1 LPCYSRCQS
10 DAACRRTLDRKRAG
24 KNTVLKHYGRRMD
37 AVPLTTR
44 IIQNDNSIPLLLQTG
59 EFNMTNQTGRNNRAT
74 MFLAATALVL
84 LAANA
89 QAFESMQ
96 MGEWEIQITGNV
108 NGFLTNADCDARSAG
123 PVSGGLACGSNGVD
137 RDIANVR
144 TGLLPSWF
152 GFHGQQEVDGLT
164 TEIMIGF
171 QPGID
176 GGNQGDIT
184 GSPLD
189 GGLGLNSEN
198 LRQVF
203 VQFGS
208 DWGKIKIG
216 RDLGL
221 FGSDA
226 ILSDM
231 TLLGVGTVSDLTA
244 GGGNT
249 SLGRIGVGYVYAD
262 WKGQVQY
269 SSPDWNGFSFNLAL
283 VDPWGLVNLS
293 GLSLDAGSFAQQ
305 GDTYGIEGKAAYEW
319 KGAEAED
326 FSGKVWAGFIGQALD
341 SSVFGSEDATGFD
354 IGAKVAVAGF
364 EFVAYYY
371 DGEGIGTTDF
381 LFDAVDSSGNTR
393 DSDGGYLQATYALPG
408 AGTKF
413 GLSWGESNLDLG
425 PADSVASTLVQTNES
440 IVFGVYHPLTES
452 LSLVFEYTGTEATAH
467 NGNKAEES
475 SIAIGAILF
484 Y

>member
-1 LPCYSRCQS
+1 MKI
-10 DAACRRTLDRKRAG
+10 RTA
-24 KNTVLKHYGRRMD
+24 KNQRV
-37 AVPLTTR
+37 TT
-44 IIQNDNSIPLLLQTG
+44 
-59 EFNMTNQTGRNNRAT
+59 
-74 MFLAATALVL
+74 FLAAAAVTVL
-84 LAANA
+84 TTNV

-96 MGEWEIQITGNV
+96 VGDWQLQITGNID
-108 NGFLTNADCDARSAG
+108 GFLTNTECDADPAG
-123 PVSGGLACGSNGVD
+123 PVAGGLACGSIAPD
-137 RDIANVR
+137 RDIGDVR

-152 GFHGQQEVDGLT
+152 SFHGEQEVDGLT

-176 GGNQGDIT
+176 GGNQGGIT
-184 GSPLD
+184 GSQLD

-203 VQFGS
+203 VQFGA

-216 RDLGL
+216 RDLGV

-231 TLLGVGTVSDLTA
+231 TLLGVGTVSDLTT

-249 SLGRIGVGYVYAD
+249 SLGRIGVGYIYAD
-262 WKGQVQY
+262 WKGQIQY
-269 SSPDWNGFSFNLAL
+269 SSPGWNGFSFNVAL

-293 GLSLDAGSFAQQ
+293 GLSHSAGSFGQQ
-305 GDTYGIEGKAAYEW
+305 GDTYGIEGKVAYEW
-319 KGAEAED
+319 EGPEDGD
-326 FSGKVWAGFIGQALD
+326 FSGKVWASFINQSLD
-341 SSVFGSEDATGFD
+341 SASFGNEDATGFD
-354 IGAKVAVAGF
+354 VGGKVSIAGF
-364 EFVAYYY
+364 EFVAYFY
-371 DGEGIGTTDF
+371 DGDGIGTTDF
-381 LFDAVDSSGNTR
+381 LFDAVDLAGNTR

-413 GLSWGESNLDLG
+413 GLSWGESNLDRG
-425 PADSVASTLVQTNES
+425 PADPDTSELVKTNES
-440 IVFGVYHPLTES
+440 IVLGVYHPLTDA
-452 LSLVFEYTGTEATAH
+452 LNLVLEYTGTEATAH
-467 NGNKAEES
+467 NGNQAEES

>member
-1 LPCYSRCQS
+1 
-10 DAACRRTLDRKRAG
+10 
-24 KNTVLKHYGRRMD
+24 
-37 AVPLTTR
+37 
-44 IIQNDNSIPLLLQTG
+44 
-59 EFNMTNQTGRNNRAT
+59 
-74 MFLAATALVL
+74 
-84 LAANA
+84 
-89 QAFESMQ
+89 
-96 MGEWEIQITGNV
+96 MGDWEIQITGNI
-108 NGFLTNADCDARSAG
+108 NGFLTNTECDARSDG
-123 PVSGGLACGSNGVD
+123 PVAGGLACGSNGVD
-137 RDIANVR
+137 RDLGNVR

-152 GFHGQQEVDGLT
+152 SFHGQQETDNLT

-176 GGNQGDIT
+176 GGNQGGIT

-249 SLGRIGVGYVYAD
+249 SLGRIGVGYMYAD

-269 SSPDWNGFSFNLAL
+269 SSPDWNGFSFALAL

-293 GLSLDAGSFAQQ
+293 GLSLDAGTFAQQ
-305 GDTYGIEGKAAYEW
+305 GDTYGLEGKVSYGW
-319 KGAEAED
+319 KGPED
-326 FSGKVWAGFIGQALD
+326 GDLAGTVWASFINQSLD
-341 SSVFGSEDATGFD
+341 SAVFGNEDATGFD
-354 IGAKVAVAGF
+354 IGAKVGFAGL
-364 EFVAYYY
+364 EVVAYFY

-381 LFDAVDSSGNTR
+381 LFDAVDGAGNTR

-413 GLSWGESNLDLG
+413 GLSWGESNLDRG
-425 PADSVASTLVQTNES
+425 PADPVDSSLVQTNES
-440 IVFGVYHPLTES
+440 IIFGVYHPLTEA
-452 LSLVFEYTGTEATAH
+452 LNLVFEYTQTEATAH

-475 SIAIGAILF
+475 SIAVGAILF